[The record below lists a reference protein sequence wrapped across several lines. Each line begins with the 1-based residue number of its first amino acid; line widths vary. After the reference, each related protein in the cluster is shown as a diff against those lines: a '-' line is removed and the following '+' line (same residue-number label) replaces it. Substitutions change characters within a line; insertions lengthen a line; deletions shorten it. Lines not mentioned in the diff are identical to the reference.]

1 MQKTEDRG
9 QETGGMRRA
18 PHAPIKSMARKARTP
33 PLSPVLCP
41 LSSASGFTLL
51 EVLIAMTL
59 LGVMMVLIFGTL
71 RVSVRSW
78 ESGEKQA
85 AQVSQLLVL
94 HNFLRSHLT
103 RMKPWEDDF
112 SGEETVFSFQ
122 GTEQTIQFVS
132 TLPLH
137 NRGAGGWHKFSLQL
151 TKNRDKLDLIVK
163 LEPFFP
169 SLDQERQAIDDVVL
183 IENIEAIRF
192 SYFGSDES
200 DKEDQWLDQWLE
212 KSYFPKM
219 IQVDIRV
226 RGEKNW
232 PPLVVAPKIART
244 DDDLSS

>member
-1 MQKTEDRG
+1 MTSRQ
-9 QETGGMRRA
+9 A
-18 PHAPIKSMARKARTP
+18 
-33 PLSPVLCP
+33 
-41 LSSASGFTLL
+41 GFTLL
-51 EVLIAMTL
+51 EILIAMTL

-112 SGEETVFSFQ
+112 SEDGPVFSFQ
-122 GTEQTIQFVS
+122 GAVESVQFVS

-137 NRGAGGWHKFSLQL
+137 NRGSGGWHKFNIQL
-151 TKNRDKLDLIVK
+151 TKNRDQTDLIVK

-169 SLDQERQAIDDVVL
+169 ALDEAHQPIDDVVL
-183 IENIEAIRF
+183 IENVEAIRF
-192 SYFGSDES
+192 SYFGSDEP
-200 DKEDQWLDQWLE
+200 DEEAQWFDEWQE

-219 IQVDIRV
+219 IRIDVKV
-226 RGEKNW
+226 RGEKIW
-232 PPLVVAPKIART
+232 PPLVVAPKIAGAG
-244 DDDLSS
+244 DSSS

>member
-1 MQKTEDRG
+1 MDKS
-9 QETGGMRRA
+9 RRT
-18 PHAPIKSMARKARTP
+18 TP
-33 PLSPVLCP
+33 YQ
-41 LSSASGFTLL
+41 AGFTLL

-112 SGEETVFSFQ
+112 SEDEPVFSFQ
-122 GTEQTIQFVS
+122 GTEQAIQFVS

-151 TKNRDKLDLIVK
+151 TRNRDRADLIVK

-169 SLDQERQAIDDVVL
+169 PLDNERQAIDDVVL
-183 IENIEAIRF
+183 IENVEAIRF
-192 SYFGSDES
+192 SYFGSDEP
-200 DKEDQWLDQWLE
+200 DEEAQWFDEWLE
-212 KSYFPKM
+212 KSYLPKM
-219 IQVDIRV
+219 IRVEIRV
-226 RGEKNW
+226 RGEKTW
-232 PPLVVAPKIART
+232 PPLVVAPKIAGAG
-244 DDDLSS
+244 DFSS

>member
-1 MQKTEDRG
+1 
-9 QETGGMRRA
+9 MRRA
-18 PHAPIKSMARKARTP
+18 THAPVQSKARNARTP
-33 PLSPVLCP
+33 RLSSVLCP
-41 LSSASGFTLL
+41 LSSESGFTLL

-59 LGVMMVLIFGTL
+59 LGVMMVLIFGIL

-112 SGEETVFSFQ
+112 SEDEPVFSFQ
-122 GTEQTIQFVS
+122 GTEEAVQFVS

-137 NRGAGGWHKFSLQL
+137 NRGAGGWHKFNLQL
-151 TKNRDKLDLIVK
+151 TKDHEKRDLIVK

-169 SLDQERQAIDDVVL
+169 ALEKEHQPIDDVVL
-183 IENIEAIRF
+183 IENVEAIRF
-192 SYFGSDES
+192 SYFGADKPDDEP
-200 DKEDQWLDQWLE
+200 QWLDEWLE
-212 KSYFPKM
+212 RSHFPKL
-219 IQVDIRV
+219 IRVEIKV

-232 PPLVVAPKIART
+232 PPLVVAPKIAGAG
-244 DDDLSS
+244 DSSS